1 MRVASRAQNAVRLL
15 FLLRDGGEKPRT
27 PPDPDDIARVV
38 RSEVRLH
45 ALDFWLRNPDYLADE
60 LLTEIDAGRLD
71 VSYAASAAVLLDDPE
86 PALRHYPMHRWL
98 FGAYEPLDD
107 AAAILETAGLLR
119 IGRTARSGRPGSVGR
134 TQFFL
139 TAKGLKA
146 ANDLESR
153 EAMFAWY
160 PRQIELVTAV
170 ARDEPGSRL
179 KARQYKQAEYAATEL
194 GSRIAPITE
203 RVRRRLAD
211 RGLGLIHEV
220 RA

>member
-1 MRVASRAQNAVRLL
+1 MVKSR
-15 FLLRDGGEKPRT
+15 GT
-27 PPDPDDIARVV
+27 PPDPDDVARVV

-60 LLTEIDAGRLD
+60 LLNEVDTGNLD
-71 VSYAASAAVLLDDPE
+71 VSYAAAAAVLLSDPE
-86 PALRHYPMHRWL
+86 PTLRRYPMHRWL

-119 IGRTARSGRPGSVGR
+119 ISRTARSGHHPGKVGR

-139 TAKGLKA
+139 TAQGLTA
-146 ANDLESR
+146 ATDLESR
-153 EAMFAWY
+153 ETVFAWY
-160 PRQIELVTAV
+160 PRQIELVMAV

-179 KARQYKQAEYAATEL
+179 KERQYKQAEYAGTEL

-211 RGLGLIHEV
+211 LDLESIHEV
-220 RA
+220 SA